1 MDTLI
6 EQLDTKL
13 RQWNANT
20 AQEVRQRVA
29 EIMDLAD
36 HDSLDI
42 GRSRQ
47 VEQNVPD
54 MLDEPASR

>member
-13 RQWNANT
+13 RQWNAST